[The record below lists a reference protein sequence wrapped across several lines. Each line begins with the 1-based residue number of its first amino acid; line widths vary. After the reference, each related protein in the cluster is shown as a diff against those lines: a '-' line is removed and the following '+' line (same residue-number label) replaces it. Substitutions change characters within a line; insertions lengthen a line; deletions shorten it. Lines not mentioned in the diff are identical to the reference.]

1 MSGLRSGLSVEGTK
15 AIGRSSK
22 GAAPR
27 STTRVT
33 NVRLL
38 LRFRVLD
45 SMHVCASSVSFCRA
59 FFARIEASLAS
70 RLKIRGGVQGGV
82 PYITVPSR
90 FGRGP
95 RRAGRESSQ
104 PKERECVQVELNGFI
119 GGASKPHGR
128 QREWLRVR
136 APLQTQDPIHA
147 RMHHKFCPLRKKAVA
162 LHAQPC
168 SIITMS
174 GPSLSRH
181 ANAHDKAFI
190 PLSRRATGP
199 SWSSRDK

>member
-45 SMHVCASSVSFCRA
+45 SMHMCASSVSFCRA

-82 PYITVPSR
+82 PYITVTYPAVL
-90 FGRGP
+90 G
-95 RRAGRESSQ
+95 AGR
-104 PKERECVQVELNGFI
+104 V
-119 GGASKPHGR
+119 GR
-128 QREWLRVR
+128 AVR
-136 APLQTQDPIHA
+136 A
-147 RMHHKFCPLRKKAVA
+147 
-162 LHAQPC
+162 
-168 SIITMS
+168 
-174 GPSLSRH
+174 
-181 ANAHDKAFI
+181 ANPRSVNAY
-190 PLSRRATGP
+190 R
-199 SWSSRDK
+199 WS